1 MRHVLDIQSRSSSG
15 VARLLRY
22 WMGGPDNRD
31 GTSSNHD
38 KMISLHFLI
47 DERSV
52 RAKLQPT
59 VESAQRLRLI
69 DVEDEDNGGVTQGN
83 HKSRDIIWLL

>member
-1 MRHVLDIQSRSSSG
+1 MSLISSLACPLVLLG
-15 VARLLRY
+15 Y

-47 DERSV
+47 AERSV
-52 RAKLQPT
+52 RAKPQPT
-59 VESAQRLRLI
+59 VESAQRLGLI
-69 DVEDEDNGGVTQGN
+69 DVENEDNGIRSTKRRGPG
-83 HKSRDIIWLL
+83 